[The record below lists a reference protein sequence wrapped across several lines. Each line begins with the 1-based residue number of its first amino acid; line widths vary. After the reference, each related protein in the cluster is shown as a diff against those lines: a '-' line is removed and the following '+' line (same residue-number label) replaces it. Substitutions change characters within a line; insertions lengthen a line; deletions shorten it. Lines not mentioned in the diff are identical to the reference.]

1 MQEKYEIQISL
12 RAKNDL
18 INIVKYIKD
27 ELKEPSIAEKYAS
40 IIKEKIRD
48 LEYNLQRYSIVDNNA
63 IKDLQV
69 RKLIIK
75 RYIIFYRVSENK
87 RIVIIDRI
95 LYGASNWINEL

>member
-27 ELKEPSIAEKYAS
+27 ELKEPSIAKKYAS

-48 LEYNLQRYSIVDNNA
+48 LEYNPQRYSIVDNNA